1 MTDPVLWGLGAS
13 TLATVYL
20 LFERRARA
28 QRQAQEA
35 ALDAWAGTRGL
46 QLERELGAAALTGL
60 EPLALM
66 PSVVA
71 VERMLRGR
79 VRARTSP
86 APGGEDALAVPAAP
100 VAEVVLDAWLGS
112 CRAGARRPSRRFL
125 LAGAAA
131 SRGLPPMRVL
141 PIELTVRDGQA
152 EGPAPGHLGFL
163 PMPAPDLPDEYRAE
177 AFQPL
182 RRTIVAAVAS
192 ALRAANPGLRVE
204 LRPGHVLCAR
214 EVSTSDLQAGGIEK
228 AADELLRT
236 AIDLSLRLH
245 QALPPEHPE
254 AEAAGPPPGGA

>member
-28 QRQAQEA
+28 RRQAQEA

-46 QLERELGAAALTGL
+46 HLERELGAAALSGL

-66 PSVVA
+66 PSVMA

-79 VRARTSP
+79 VTARASAPASP
-86 APGGEDALAVPAAP
+86 EDP
-100 VAEVVLDAWLGS
+100 VGTPSQPISQVTLDAWLGS

-131 SRGLPPMRVL
+131 SNRLPTMRVL
-141 PIELTVRDGQA
+141 PIELAVRDGQA
-152 EGPAPGHLGFL
+152 EGPAPGHLGFQS
-163 PMPAPDLPDEYRAE
+163 MPAPDLPDEYRAE

-182 RRTIVAAVAS
+182 RRPIVAAVGS
-192 ALRAANPGLRVE
+192 VLREANPGLRVE
-204 LRPGHVLCAR
+204 LRAGHVLCAR
-214 EVSTSDLQAGGIEK
+214 EIAASDLAPGSIEK

-236 AIDLSLRLH
+236 AIELSLRLH
-245 QALPPEHPE
+245 QTLPPETNEPE
-254 AEAAGPPPGGA
+254 ATEPPPGGA